1 MTAAKTHLSL
11 NVANAERSAKW
22 YAEFF
27 AMPPHKVRPGY
38 ANFDLENPPLK
49 LALNENPSASGGA
62 LNHLGVMLN
71 SRDEVLEHR
80 ARLEQA
86 VLAHS
91 SEDMERCCH
100 AIQTKVWAN
109 DPDGNMWE
117 IYAIEDDL
125 MEEEDAA
132 AEAAACCQPV
142 ITPCCDGGC
151 C

>member
-1 MTAAKTHLSL
+1 MAAAKTHLSL
-11 NVANAERSAKW
+11 NVTNTERSAKW

-27 AMPPHKVRPGY
+27 DTAPHKVRPGY

-49 LALNENPSASGGA
+49 LALTENPLAPGGA
-62 LNHLGVMLN
+62 LNHLGVLLN
-71 SRDEVLEHR
+71 SREEVLAHR
-80 ARLEQA
+80 ARLELA
-86 VLAHS
+86 GLAHS

-117 IYAIEDDL
+117 IYTIEDDL

-142 ITPCCDGGC
+142 ATPCCDGGC